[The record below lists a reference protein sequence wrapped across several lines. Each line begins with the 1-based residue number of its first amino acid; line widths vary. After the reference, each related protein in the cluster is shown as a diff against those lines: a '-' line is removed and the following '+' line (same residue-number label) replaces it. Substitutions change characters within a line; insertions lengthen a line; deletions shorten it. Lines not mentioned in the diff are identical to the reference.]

1 MKHRRLFTLL
11 VYHMYVCILMS
22 VGIYIFACM
31 WIASRS
37 AWIQSTLLKHRCAKI
52 LLQIKVAL
60 YRVADLVVL

>member
-1 MKHRRLFTLL
+1 
-11 VYHMYVCILMS
+11 MYVCILMS

-37 AWIQSTLLKHRCAKI
+37 AWIQSTLLKPRCAKI